1 MTQRLALLVLL
12 ALLLATAA
20 TADVRFLTD
29 TARSELTDGRRSLD
43 LVTWELADGLLVL
56 DRRGPGARALP
67 GEPFAPRF
75 DDAEWYLVD
84 HTHPRHS
91 GDTATP
97 ADFGHVHLTT
107 PRAWLVEVP
116 RDRLD
121 AFLAAGFC
129 LQYLDLSPVAAVPA
143 PARRAAPAP
152 TVVDP
157 AVKQAYVDGLDQQ
170 AFNQLIREISGDTP
184 LWFDGAAHTIRTRYY
199 NTADNALAADY
210 MAQKLVDYGYTV
222 AFDEFTV
229 NGNLCR
235 NVVATRVGT
244 VNPDE
249 IVVVGGHYD
258 STSQQA
264 GSTAPGA
271 EDNGSGTSLVMEI
284 ARASAGRQFERTVKF
299 VLFDAEEVG
308 LRGSQHFVAESLA
321 SGDDIIAAI
330 TADMVAFW
338 EDDYGVR
345 IEGETEWE
353 WLMTAMGQ
361 NVDAVTDIAYR
372 KDYDSWGSDHVPFQQ
387 AGIAAFLAID
397 WDWDQYPYYHRTT
410 DTWSNIAATAPLGLQ
425 ITRAAAAT
433 LADVAGL
440 VAMTTDAPAP
450 ATALVRLSAQPNPFN
465 PLTTLAFSLDVPA
478 SGELIIH
485 DLSGR
490 KLATVARGDFLA
502 GRHTVRWDG
511 ADQKGRAVPSG
522 VYIARLSTTAGAA
535 SLTLNLVRRGRTAS
549 SALSPS
555 GCRPPADSSLALG
568 TAGH

>member
-1 MTQRLALLVLL
+1 MTQRLALTALL
-12 ALLLATAA
+12 ALLLATTA
-20 TADVRFLTD
+20 TADVRFLPD
-29 TARSELTDGRRSLD
+29 TPRSELTDGRRSLD
-43 LVTWELADGLLVL
+43 LVTWELADGLLVV
-56 DRRGPGARALP
+56 DRRAPDAQALP

-75 DDAEWYLVD
+75 EDAEWYLVD
-84 HTHPRHS
+84 RTRLPRT
-91 GDTATP
+91 GDATTA

-116 RDRLD
+116 RHRLD
-121 AFLAAGFC
+121 AFLAAAFRS
-129 LQYLDLSPVAAVPA
+129 QYLDLSPAATAPA
-143 PARRAAPAP
+143 PARGAAPSP
-152 TVVDP
+152 TTVDLTE
-157 AVKQAYVDGLDQQ
+157 KQAYVDGLDQQ
-170 AFNQLIREISGDTP
+170 AFNQLIREITGDTSF
-184 LWFDGAAHTIRTRYY
+184 WYDGDTHTIRTRYY
-199 NTADNALAADY
+199 NTAGNALAADY
-210 MAQKLVDYGYTV
+210 MAQKLADYGYTV

-229 NGNLCR
+229 NSTLCR
-235 NVVATRVGT
+235 NVVATSVGT

-258 STSQQA
+258 STSQEA

-271 EDNGSGTSLVMEI
+271 EDNASGTSLVMEI

-321 SGDDIIAAI
+321 LGDDIIAAI
-330 TADMVAFW
+330 TADMVAFY

-397 WDWDQYPYYHRTT
+397 WDWNQYPYYHRTN
-410 DTWSNIAATAPLGLQ
+410 DTWSNIADTAHLGLQ
-425 ITRAAAAT
+425 IARAAAGT

-440 VAMTTDAPAP
+440 VAAPTDAPAP
-450 ATALVRLSAQPNPFN
+450 AAALVRLTAQPNPFN
-465 PLTTLAFSLDVPA
+465 PLTTLAFSLDVPT
-478 SGELIIH
+478 SGELTIH
-485 DLSGR
+485 DLGGR
-490 KLATVARGDFLA
+490 RLATVARGEFLA

-511 ADQKGRAVPSG
+511 ADQQGRAMPSG
-522 VYIARLSTTAGAA
+522 VYVARLSTTAGAA
-535 SLTLNLVRRGRTAS
+535 SLKLNLVR
-549 SALSPS
+549 
-555 GCRPPADSSLALG
+555 
-568 TAGH
+568 